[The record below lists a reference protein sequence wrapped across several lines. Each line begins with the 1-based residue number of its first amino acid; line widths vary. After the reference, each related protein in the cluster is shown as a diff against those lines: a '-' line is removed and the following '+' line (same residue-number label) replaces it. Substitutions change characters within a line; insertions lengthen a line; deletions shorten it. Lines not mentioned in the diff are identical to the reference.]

1 VRLTSVCD
9 FNEDYPSPFASVCM
23 ILSGDGRR
31 LQTCGGL
38 TAQLFDSTLRTF
50 FRGGVRLVVSLAAP
64 FFLFLVCAVD
74 FCLWFSCWTG
84 VHDPVW

>member
-1 VRLTSVCD
+1 M
-9 FNEDYPSPFASVCM
+9 CM

-50 FRGGVRLVVSLAAP
+50 VRLEGMKWTTKYDL
-64 FFLFLVCAVD
+64 LFIIVLKNEYTHAH
-74 FCLWFSCWTG
+74 T
-84 VHDPVW
+84 HI